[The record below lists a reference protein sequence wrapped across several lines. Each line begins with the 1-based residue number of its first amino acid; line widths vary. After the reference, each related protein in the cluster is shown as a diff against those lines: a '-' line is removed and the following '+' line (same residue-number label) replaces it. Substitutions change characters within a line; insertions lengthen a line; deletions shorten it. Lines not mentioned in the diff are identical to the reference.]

1 MNSQNPN
8 KKSAASHG
16 IRMIRGAVAE
26 VAASVKTDL
35 VQSTPNTSKLRV
47 CISDEKAASD
57 AAIAARK
64 KLLRNPLLMQL
75 NALANS
81 LDDEIAQILKL

>member
-8 KKSAASHG
+8 KKSTGSHG
-16 IRMIRGAVAE
+16 IRMIRGAVAD
-26 VAASVKTDL
+26 VATNVKTEL
-35 VQSTPNTSKLRV
+35 VQSTPQSSKLRV
-47 CISDEKAASD
+47 CVSEEKAASD
-57 AAIAARK
+57 AALAARK